1 MRWNTGSPWWRGS
14 APKTTTRRRWAAL
27 AGANAATNRR
37 AASRARSTRRT
48 TAGRPHQRRGAFEG
62 QKRIAMNVRWQ
73 DHSRTIAECR
83 AMLAASERLLR
94 ETWPDTFLGRQAL
107 IVP

>member
-1 MRWNTGSPWWRGS
+1 
-14 APKTTTRRRWAAL
+14 
-27 AGANAATNRR
+27 
-37 AASRARSTRRT
+37 
-48 TAGRPHQRRGAFEG
+48 
-62 QKRIAMNVRWQ
+62 MNVRWQ

-107 IVP
+107 IVPENEDGAIIYVTEREDKAT